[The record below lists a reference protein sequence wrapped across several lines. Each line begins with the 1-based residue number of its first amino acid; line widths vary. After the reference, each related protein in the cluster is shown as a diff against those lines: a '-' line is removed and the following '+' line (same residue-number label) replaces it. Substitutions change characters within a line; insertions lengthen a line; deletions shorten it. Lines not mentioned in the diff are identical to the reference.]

1 MSHNNDINPNHKNAP
16 SQWAQIMGEMVSKIV
31 GTNMSTTINI
41 DDLVIDVPQAKGPD
55 GRDLG
60 GAKWVVNGKIVF
72 AAGRY
77 ASHNPPVPD
86 VIPGWSPV
94 KHFGGYQR

>member
-60 GAKWVVNGKIVF
+60 AAKWVVNGKIVWTTT
-72 AAGRY
+72 
-77 ASHNPPVPD
+77 ASN
-86 VIPGWSPV
+86 
-94 KHFGGYQR
+94 RE